1 MLPSFLRDFQPA
13 VLRDSSPMPSALCL
27 RGYHPLWQNFP
38 GSFSFRSETAAGPYN
53 TTSPRGYPTRI
64 QFALFPFRSPLLRES
79 HLISFPTPSKMFQF
93 GVFPLL
99 RKERRTL
106 LAYARKSYSAICG

>member
-1 MLPSFLRDFQPA
+1 
-13 VLRDSSPMPSALCL
+13 MPSALCL

-38 GSFSFRSETAAGPYN
+38 GSFGFRSETAAGPYN

-79 HLISFPTPSKMFQF
+79 HLISFPAPSKMFP
-93 GVFPLL
+93 GI
-99 RKERRTL
+99 KECDPAKRQ
-106 LAYARKSYSAICG
+106 SAALFSRSDDI